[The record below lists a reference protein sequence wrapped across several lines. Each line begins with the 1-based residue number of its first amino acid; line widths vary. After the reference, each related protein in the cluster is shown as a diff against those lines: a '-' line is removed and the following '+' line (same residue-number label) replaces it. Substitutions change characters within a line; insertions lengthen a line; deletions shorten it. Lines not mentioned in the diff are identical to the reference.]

1 LWKWIDAHGA
11 EFGIGRPYLDFD
23 PAHIAPIDGKE
34 YAAKRGRA
42 KNAAS
47 ETKTVRQVRSLV
59 STTTSASTAMP
70 PKVRSIVT
78 TMPASTPVARV
89 RMSSSPRE

>member
-1 LWKWIDAHGA
+1 LWKWIDTHGA
-11 EFGIGRPYLDFD
+11 EFGIGRPYLEFD

-47 ETKTVRQVRSLV
+47 ETKTIRQVRTVV
-59 STTTSASTAMP
+59 STTTRASTAIAP
-70 PKVRSIVT
+70 EVRSIVT
-78 TMPASTPVARV
+78 TMPASTPVAP
-89 RMSSSPRE
+89 SSSPRE